1 MDGRRD
7 RSPVE
12 DTGLGAGDAGRTDVD
27 GELTLLSRVELEEI
41 IRSRSA
47 TLGHVM
53 DAMVDVLFKL
63 DAEGR
68 IELVNQSVHST
79 LGYDPDFVI
88 GKPLDALL
96 VGPGEGETP
105 TDELV
110 TADRFGEILV
120 RDGHVPDV
128 EVAFRAADGTV
139 IPMSLSTSAMDATE
153 TASGFVCVGKDIR
166 ERIEREHRLEDT
178 NEQLELLNTLVRHD
192 IRNDVVL
199 IINLVRHLQSTVD
212 DADGPAV
219 LGEREREHLANIEEL
234 GHRITSLT
242 ETART
247 LIETL
252 ANLEQNQTPTPLAPV
267 LQREVANASILS
279 SDAGIE
285 VEGTYPDVS
294 VWANELLPSVFR
306 NLLTNAILH
315 NDADEPAVSISTTV
329 TDTDVT
335 VRIAD
340 NGPGL
345 PPALLESLQSGGC
358 TPEPSGPHGF
368 GLYIVQT
375 ILQHHEGQLAVEVG
389 GGSDSDGAADGTAF
403 DVTLPRVVDG

>member
-1 MDGRRD
+1 MDGPRD
-7 RSPVE
+7 RPPV
-12 DTGLGAGDAGRTDVD
+12 GDAALTDVD
-27 GELTLLSRVELEEI
+27 EELTLLSRVELEEI

-68 IELVNQSVHST
+68 IELVNQSVHTT

-96 VGPGEGETP
+96 VGPDAGEAP
-105 TDELV
+105 ADELV

-120 RDGHVPDV
+120 RDGNVPDV

-153 TASGFVCVGKDIR
+153 TTSGFVCVGKDIR
-166 ERIEREHRLEDT
+166 DRIERERRLEDT
-178 NEQLELLNTLVRHD
+178 NEQLELLNHLVRHD
-192 IRNDVVL
+192 IRNDVIL
-199 IINLVRHLQSTVD
+199 IINLVQQLQSAIA
-212 DADGPAV
+212 DADDPAV
-219 LGEREREHLANIEEL
+219 LGAVGQEDLADIERIGR
-234 GHRITSLT
+234 RIMSLT
-242 ETART
+242 ETARR

-252 ANLEQNQTPTPLAPV
+252 AKLEEKRTPTPLAPI
-267 LQREVANASILS
+267 LDLEVVNASIQS
-279 SDAGIE
+279 SDAVVE
-285 VEGTYPDVS
+285 VEGTIPDVS
-294 VWANELLPSVFR
+294 VWANELLSSVFR
-306 NLLTNAILH
+306 NLLTNAIHH
-315 NDADEPAVSISTTV
+315 NDSAEPVVTVSTVV

-345 PPALLESLQSGGC
+345 PADLLASLQSEGRSIK
-358 TPEPSGPHGF
+358 PRGPHGF
-368 GLYIVQT
+368 GLYIVET
-375 ILQHHEGQLAVEVG
+375 ILEQYGGRLAVETG
-389 GGSDSDGAADGTAF
+389 DDGSSDTVAAGTTF
-403 DVTLPRVVDG
+403 DVTLPRVVDA

>member
-1 MDGRRD
+1 MDGRPD
-7 RSPVE
+7 RSPDE
-12 DTGLGAGDAGRTDVD
+12 DA
-27 GELTLLSRVELEEI
+27 ELTLLSREELEEI
-41 IRSRSA
+41 VRSRSA

-63 DAEGR
+63 DADGR
-68 IELVNQSVHST
+68 IEMVNRSVEST
-79 LGYDPDFVI
+79 LGYDSDSAI

-96 VGPGEGETP
+96 VGPGAETP

-110 TADRFGEILV
+110 TADRFGVLLV
-120 RDGHVPDV
+120 RDGHVPEV
-128 EVAFRAADGTV
+128 EVAFRAADGSV
-139 IPMSLSTSAMDATE
+139 IPMSLSTSAMDASE
-153 TASGFVCVGKDIR
+153 SGPGGFVCVGKDIR
-166 ERIEREHRLEDT
+166 ERIERERSLAET

-199 IINLVRHLQSTVD
+199 ILNLVRHLQSTVD
-212 DADGPAV
+212 DADEPAM
-219 LGEREREHLANIEEL
+219 LDEREREYLANIEEL

-247 LIETL
+247 LIETV
-252 ANLEQNQTPTPLAPV
+252 ANLEQNQTPTPLAPI
-267 LQREVANASILS
+267 LQSEVANASILS
-279 SDAGIE
+279 ADAGIE

-315 NDADEPAVSISTTV
+315 NDADEPVVTVSTTV

-345 PPALLESLQSGGC
+345 PPALLESLQSGGR

-375 ILQHHEGQLAVEVG
+375 ILEHHGGQLAVDVGDGGSETG
-389 GGSDSDGAADGTAF
+389 GGADGEANGTTF
-403 DVTLPRVVDG
+403 DVTLQRVQDE